1 MACEAGLLPSDP
13 RAGDGVLNKAILVQL
28 PLTTLGQETRW
39 TYSTPPPGG
48 RRASSSSKCGQCHVY
63 RRRRR
68 LNTDMSTVNAWDRQ
82 QEESRYRV
90 SSVVSLCSGFCLM
103 KARSCFVKAYT
114 NRTELQQ
121 VDPVTRRVHW
131 SRASASRLDWLQRN

>member
-1 MACEAGLLPSDP
+1 MSVIWCPSVCPAAVACAAGLLPSDP
-13 RAGDGVLNKAILVQL
+13 RAGDG
-28 PLTTLGQETRW
+28 
-39 TYSTPPPGG
+39 GG

-82 QEESRYRV
+82 QQEESRYRV

-103 KARSCFVKAYT
+103 KARSCFVKAYK